1 MRIHRIT
8 PHRVTLVERHPSSVT
23 LQWVLLAGAPVGVS
37 IAYKHHSWPG
47 IAFAVV
53 CLLSVGLLWRWGARR
68 VVRAARDGTI
78 RLRDPDGVRWEFAVD
93 RIEELE
99 VCGDPEARGG
109 HDYQVIMLVRQR
121 GWVSL
126 CPGSGLA
133 RAEALAAANA
143 IRSLL
148 GWAPIKQ
155 SGAEDSTS
163 TAPPA
168 RLAG

>member
-1 MRIHRIT
+1 
-8 PHRVTLVERHPSSVT
+8 
-23 LQWVLLAGAPVGVS
+23 
-37 IAYKHHSWPG
+37 
-47 IAFAVV
+47 
-53 CLLSVGLLWRWGARR
+53 

-78 RLRDPDGVRWEFAVD
+78 RLREPDGIRWEYAVD

-109 HDYQVIMLVRQR
+109 RDYQVIMLVRQR

-126 CPGSGLA
+126 CPGSGLS
-133 RAEALAAANA
+133 RIDALASANA

-148 GWAPIKQ
+148 GWAPIRQ
-155 SGAEDSTS
+155 GGPEDSTS
-163 TAPPA
+163 PAAPA